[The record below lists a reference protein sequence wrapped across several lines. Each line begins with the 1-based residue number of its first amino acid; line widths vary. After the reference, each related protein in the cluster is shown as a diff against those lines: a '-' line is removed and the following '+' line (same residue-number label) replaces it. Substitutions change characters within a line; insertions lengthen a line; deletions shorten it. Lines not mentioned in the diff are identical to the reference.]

1 VKKLLA
7 AVGVVLAAVVGL
19 GASATAQP
27 YPPVAP
33 TVTAPSTV
41 LPGATFVVVF
51 TGCQPG
57 ETVHKELNG
66 VIVATSC
73 TGAGGTGRLMQAGVG
88 SATATLTAPT
98 VPGTYIITA
107 TGLTS
112 GFTDTTTITVV
123 GQTATTAA
131 TGGGGGGLPTT
142 GSDNSSTLWIAGTA
156 VIVGAGLL
164 TVGLKRRRPA
174 AS

>member
-1 VKKLLA
+1 VNKILATA
-7 AVGVVLAAVVGL
+7 AVLIAAVVGL
-19 GASATAQP
+19 GAPASAQP
-27 YPPVAP
+27 YPPVTP

-51 TGCQPG
+51 NGCQLG
-57 ETVHKELNG
+57 ETVNVTFTG
-66 VIVATSC
+66 VTVATSC
-73 TGAGGTGRLMQAGVG
+73 TGAGGTGRLMQAAGG
-88 SATATLTAPT
+88 SASVTLTAPT
-98 VPGTYIITA
+98 APGTYTITA

-112 GFTDTTTITVV
+112 GFTASTTITVV
-123 GQTATTAA
+123 AQTTTTAA

-142 GSDNSSTLWIAGTA
+142 GSDSSSTVWIAGTA

-164 TVGLKRRRPA
+164 AVGLKRRRPA

>member
-7 AVGVVLAAVVGL
+7 AVGVVFAAVVGL

-27 YPPVAP
+27 YPPVTP

-41 LPGATFVVVF
+41 VPGGTFVVVF
-51 TGCQPG
+51 NGCQLG
-57 ETVHKELNG
+57 ETVNVTLAG
-66 VIVATSC
+66 VTVATTC
-73 TGAGGTGRLMQAGVG
+73 TGAGGTGRLMQAAGG
-88 SATATLTAPT
+88 SASATLTAPT
-98 VPGTYIITA
+98 APGTYTITA

-112 GFTDTTTITVV
+112 GLTASTTITVV
-123 GQTATTAA
+123 AQTPTTRAT
-131 TGGGGGGLPTT
+131 GGGGGLPTT
-142 GSDNSSTLWIAGTA
+142 GSDSSSTLWIAGTA

-164 TVGLKRRRPA
+164 AVGLKRRRPA